1 MVLQSK
7 IFRGDRVIWIVLL
20 LLSLL
25 SLLIVYSSTGA
36 LAYRQASG
44 NTMYFLIRQ
53 LFFLGMGLALI
64 LVMVNFLSVK
74 IYSILA
80 NMLIYISI
88 GFLLAM
94 VAMKFAGA
102 LPGSGRTLDLGF
114 ISFQPAELAKIALI
128 FYTAKVLARNQKTDE
143 ELKRA
148 FYLIMGHAVV
158 VCGLIFVSNFSTAAL
173 LFATVFAMMFVGRIP
188 LKYLSMVVL
197 LGVGLVV
204 GIYFLADQF
213 PSAPTRMH
221 TVKGRIE
228 RFIHGDPTAEKGI
241 TQADYAKLAIYEGGI
256 FGKGPGRSD
265 VSNYMAAAYNDF
277 IFAIIVEEYGLLFG
291 IAVMFLYLIFFFRS
305 VVIVRRATRTFP
317 AFLVTGL
324 TMVLVFQAIINIG
337 VSAGVLPVTGQPLP
351 WVSLGG
357 TSLLFTS
364 VSFGCVLSV
373 SYQNQVNRESQKPPI
388 QVNIPDED
396 DAMNHVKEIEK
407 TNK

>member
-1 MVLQSK
+1 MNLVQSK

-44 NTMYFLIRQ
+44 NTMHFLIRQ
-53 LFFLGMGLALI
+53 IFFLGAGLGLM

-74 IYSILA
+74 IYSILS
-80 NMLIYISI
+80 NLLVYLSI
-88 GFLLAM
+88 GLLLVS
-94 VAMKFAGA
+94 VAMQFAGMSS
-102 LPGSGRTLDLGF
+102 GSGRTLDIGF
-114 ISFQPAELAKIALI
+114 ISFQPAELAKISLI
-128 FYTAKVLARNQKTDE
+128 MFSAKVLGKNQKSKD
-143 ELKRA
+143 ELKKA
-148 FYLIMGHAVV
+148 FYIIIAHTLV

-173 LFATVFAMMFVGRIP
+173 LFATILTMLFVGRVH
-188 LKYLSMVVL
+188 LKYLFFVVA
-197 LGVGLVV
+197 VGGGIVV
-204 GIYFLADQF
+204 ATYFLADQF

-221 TVKGRIE
+221 TVKGRID
-228 RFIHGDPTAEKGI
+228 RFINGDPDAEKGI

-256 FGKGPGRSD
+256 LGKGPGNSD

-277 IFAIIVEEYGLLFG
+277 IFAIIVEEYGLIAG
-291 IAVMFLYLIFFFRS
+291 IAVMFLYLIFFFRA

-324 TMVLVFQAIINIG
+324 TMLLVFQAMINIG
-337 VSAGVLPVTGQPLP
+337 VSSGVLPVTGQPLP

-364 VSFGCVLSV
+364 VAFGCILSV
-373 SYQNQVNRESQKPPI
+373 SYQNQVNRDIQKPPI
-388 QVNIPDED
+388 QVALPDD
-396 DAMNHVKEIEK
+396 DYEI
-407 TNK
+407 NK